1 MILFKTKKMGK
12 QIYIDEINAS
22 LPDKL
27 KTDIDILV
35 DDVIE
40 GEMDLLIIL
49 DGKEGSGKSYDARL
63 IAKYI
68 STVTRTPFG
77 VDNIHFSTEKYM
89 NFSESMPKY
98 TINVLDESREAL
110 NKRRGM
116 SKSNVMFTNWLS
128 ENRDK
133 QQIHIIVLPAIHD
146 LDSYISIWRMRLLI
160 HKLLGH
166 GKSDRTR
173 SGYKLVRGFFK
184 VYDNNKDLQQVMYN
198 KAKYGSYA
206 YPRDY
211 KYSRKIKYT
220 QVFTDEELKNY
231 KMKKAAERRV
241 KYQSDKKK
249 KDEKAKKFLNVLL
262 ESGLSRREIAR
273 KTGMGLNQV
282 CDLAKEAKEDVVA

>member
-1 MILFKTKKMGK
+1 MGK
-12 QIYIDEINAS
+12 QIYIEEIDAC

-27 KTDIDILV
+27 KLDIDILL
-35 DDVIE
+35 DDVME

-49 DGKEGSGKSYDARL
+49 DGKEGSGKSFDARL
-63 IAKYI
+63 ISKYI
-68 STVTRTPFG
+68 STITKTPFG

-89 NFSESMPKY
+89 TFSESMPKF

-146 LDSYISIWRMRLLI
+146 LDSYISIWRMKLLI
-160 HKLLGH
+160 HKLLGR
-166 GKSDRTR
+166 GKSETSR
-173 SGYKLVRGFFK
+173 SGSKLVRGYFK
-184 VYDNNKDLQQVMYN
+184 VFDNNKDLQQVMFN

-206 YPRDY
+206 YPRDCNY
-211 KYSRKIKYT
+211 VRKIKYK
-220 QVFTDEELKNY
+220 QVFTDEELKAY
-231 KMKKAAERRV
+231 KLKKAAERRA
-241 KYQSDKKK
+241 KYQSAKKK
-249 KDEKAKKFLNVLL
+249 KDEKALKLLNVLL

-273 KTGMGLNQV
+273 RTGYGRETIN
-282 CDLAKEAKEDVVA
+282 DLARSSKEMAETTQS